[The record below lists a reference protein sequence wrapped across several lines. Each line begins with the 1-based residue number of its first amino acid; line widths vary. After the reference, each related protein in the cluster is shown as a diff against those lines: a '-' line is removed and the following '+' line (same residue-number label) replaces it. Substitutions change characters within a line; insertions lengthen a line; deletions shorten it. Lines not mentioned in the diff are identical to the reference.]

1 MARVVETRVVI
12 VFTGITPEAGTA
24 CTFSEAVEFIACTP
38 VLANHVHAIGVIRR
52 GSRTEGGVG
61 RVATTISPTS
71 VTTAS
76 GGVAAVRARVLI
88 DTLAILITTRLV
100 ASLVIVASLVLG
112 IAVASVDGDF
122 TIGTGKARETG
133 AGGNC

>member
-38 VLANHVHAIGVIRR
+38 VLANHVHTIGVIRR

-76 GGVAAVRARVLI
+76 GGVAVRARGLI
-88 DTLAILITTRLV
+88 DTLAILTTTRLV

-122 TIGTGKARETG
+122 TIVTGKARETG
-133 AGGNC
+133 AGGN